1 MARISRSMSHGVP
14 RAWPVVAAAAAAY
27 AAFTLIALALHD
39 WNPLWFVWIGERWAN
54 LDPKGRSGYDGQ
66 FVYYIARDGWAAVAH
81 LDNAPY
87 RLQRI
92 LYPVLARIL
101 SGGNPEALP
110 WMMPAINAAAILATT
125 FLLTR
130 WLIAHGVARWYGLI
144 YPFYVGNLMS
154 YSRDLTEPLACALAA
169 AAVASWLSDRHAVAI
184 ALLATAALARET
196 ATLFVAGLGV
206 AELLR
211 GRWLRVAGLAS
222 ALAPMLIWQLYL
234 QSQFGVAPATNISRL
249 SLIPTTS
256 MFSVLNL
263 EPGRLSALIF
273 IGLPILAF
281 TPLALRWLVQTPR
294 DPIMWLVVVHWVFAL
309 LLPPRSNLHV
319 LLTGR
324 LLAGFLV
331 ALLFALPRCTTPV
344 RIAIAACAVIPA
356 LIWLPVVL
364 WWAPWTAK
372 V

>member
-1 MARISRSMSHGVP
+1 MMHGAS

-27 AAFTLIALALHD
+27 AAFTLVALALHD

-54 LDPKGRSGYDGQ
+54 LDPGGRSGYDGQ

-92 LYPVLARIL
+92 LYPAFALIL
-101 SGGNPEALP
+101 SGGNPGALP
-110 WMMPAINAAAILATT
+110 WVMPAINAAAILATT
-125 FLLTR
+125 LLLTR
-130 WLIAHGVARWYGLI
+130 WLTARGVWRWYGLA

-154 YSRDLTEPLACALAA
+154 YSRDLTEPLACGLAA
-169 AAVASWLSDRHAVAI
+169 AAVVTWLSDRRAVAI
-184 ALLATAALARET
+184 VLLAAAALARET
-196 ATLFVAGLGV
+196 TTLFVAALGI

-211 GRWLRVAGLAS
+211 GRWRRVAVLAG

-234 QSQFGVAPATNISRL
+234 QKQFGVAPATYVSHL
-249 SLIPTTS
+249 SAIPTTS
-256 MFSVLNL
+256 IFAVLSL
-263 EPGRLSALIF
+263 EPGRLSALLF
-273 IGLPILAF
+273 LGLPTLAF
-281 TPLALRWLVQTPR
+281 TPVALRWLVQTPR
-294 DPIMWLVVVHWVFAL
+294 DPITWLVAVHWAFTL
-309 LLPPRSNLHV
+309 LLPPHSNLHV

-331 ALLFALPRCTTPV
+331 ALLFAFPRCTPPV
-344 RIAIAACAVIPA
+344 RLAIAACAVIPT
-356 LIWLPVVL
+356 LIWFPVVL